1 MRVRRFLA
9 ALVGLVASVL
19 VVFPGVAP
27 AAAPV
32 QAGYE
37 PRFESAPC
45 PTLPEPL
52 PPLREALPTA
62 RCGFLI
68 VPENR
73 RRPEGRTIRLAVAI
87 VPAISPHPAP
97 DPIVHLTGGPGGI
110 AIFEGPLLVKAGFNQ
125 NRDLILMD
133 QRGTFLSQPAL
144 TCPVIDRF
152 NIRLIRRRYD
162 SESTRRRHVAATRSC
177 RRQLVRR
184 GIDIAAYNTTENAAD
199 LADLRRALGI
209 AQWNVFG
216 VSYGTDLALT
226 LMRDH
231 PEGIRSVVL
240 DSTVPP
246 NVVSLPRFWPNARDG
261 FNALFRACAAQRR
274 CRTKYPRLKRTF
286 TRLVRRL
293 ESRPARITVRN
304 PRTRRRTK
312 VVLDGGALVN
322 WLVAMSFATPSYK
335 YVPSWIAKLAAGKPM
350 SVAASRAGQTAPPG
364 LTGYGLTSGVPCR
377 EFAPFARERGILAAG
392 RRALPG
398 YPASVLAQAPQFP
411 YFYDDCRVWDVPRAP
426 AAFRRPVRSRIPTL
440 ILSGSFD
447 AVTSLAWARAAARTL
462 PNSRIVRIPGVGH
475 FVVPE
480 SPCAQEVVATF
491 LARPGAPD
499 TSCVA
504 SLRPPAFVTP

>member
-9 ALVGLVASVL
+9 ALTVVAASAAV
-19 VVFPGVAP
+19 VAP
-27 AAAPV
+27 AGAP
-32 QAGYE
+32 QARYE
-37 PRFESAPC
+37 PRFESASC
-45 PTLPEPL
+45 PDLPEPL
-52 PPLREALPTA
+52 PPLREVLPAA
-62 RCGFLI
+62 RCGFLV

-73 RRPEGRTIRLAVAI
+73 SRPEGRTIRLAVAI
-87 VPAISPHPAP
+87 VPAVSTHPAP
-97 DPIVHLTGGPGGI
+97 DPLVHLTGGPGGI
-110 AIFEGPLLVKAGFNQ
+110 AILEGPRLVEAGFNQ

-133 QRGTFLSQPAL
+133 QRGTLLSEPAL
-144 TCPVIDRF
+144 TCAVIDRF
-152 NIRLIRRRYD
+152 NIRLIGRRYD
-162 SESTRRRHVAATRSC
+162 SESTRRRHVAASRSC
-177 RRQLVRR
+177 RRRLVRR

-199 LADLRRALGI
+199 FADLRRALGI
-209 AQWNVFG
+209 AEWNVFG

-246 NVVSLPRFWPNARDG
+246 NVVSLPGFWPNARDG

-274 CRTKYPRLKRTF
+274 CRSKYPRLKRTF
-286 TRLVRRL
+286 TRSVRRL
-293 ESRPARITVRN
+293 ESRPARITVRT
-304 PRTRRRTK
+304 PRTGRRTR

-335 YVPSWIAKLAAGKPM
+335 YLPAWITKLAAGRPK
-350 SVAASRAGQTAPPG
+350 SVATSRAGQTAPPG
-364 LTGYGLTSGVPCR
+364 FTGYGLAYGVGCR
-377 EFAPFARERGILAAG
+377 EFAPFASVLAGG

-411 YFYDDCRVWDVPRAP
+411 YLDDDCRVWDVPRAP
-426 AAFRRPVRSRIPTL
+426 DAFRRPVRSRIPTL

-491 LARPGAPD
+491 LTRPGAPN

-504 SLRPPAFVTP
+504 SLRPPAFVTR

>member
-1 MRVRRFLA
+1 MLRLSGRVVLLSA
-9 ALVGLVASVL
+9 ILVATAS
-19 VVFPGVAP
+19 AP
-27 AAAPV
+27 AGAQMVP
-32 QAGYE
+32 GYQ
-37 PRFESAPC
+37 PRFEPAACPSEPPAP
-45 PTLPEPL
+45 E
-52 PPLREALPTA
+52 LPTA
-62 RCGFLI
+62 RCGFLV

-73 RRPEGRTIRLAVAI
+73 QKPAGKTIRLAVMI
-87 VPAISPHPAP
+87 VPSVAQPPAP
-97 DPIVHLTGGPGGI
+97 DPIVHLTGGPGGV
-110 AIFEGPLLVKAGFNQ
+110 AFLEAQRLVDAGFNQ
-125 NRDLILMD
+125 SRDLILMD
-133 QRGTFLSQPAL
+133 QRGTYYSQPAL

-152 NIRLIRRRYD
+152 NIRLLGRRYD

-199 LADLRRALGI
+199 FADLRRVLGI

-246 NVVSLPRFWPNARDG
+246 NIVSLPGFWPNARDG
-261 FNALFRACAAQRR
+261 FNGLFRACASQAR
-274 CRTKYPRLKRTF
+274 CRRKYPRLKQTF
-286 TRLVRRL
+286 ARLVRRL

-304 PRTRRRTK
+304 SQTRERTK
-312 VVLDGGALVN
+312 VVLDGGALAN

-335 YVPSWIAKLAAGKPM
+335 DVPSWIGELAAGRPN
-350 SVAASRAGQTAPPG
+350 SIATSRAGQATPPG
-364 LTGYGLTSGVPCR
+364 FVGYGLVYGAICR
-377 EFAPFARERGILAAG
+377 EWVPFTNETEILAQG
-392 RRALPG
+392 RRALPA

-411 YFYDDCRVWDVPRAP
+411 YMHEDCRVWDVPPAS
-426 AAFRRPVRSRIPTL
+426 AAFRRPVRSQIPTL

-447 AVTSLAWARAAARTL
+447 AVTSLAWGRAAARTL

-491 LARPGAPD
+491 LAQPGAPN
-499 TSCVA
+499 TACLA
-504 SLRPPAFVTP
+504 SLRPPVFVTR